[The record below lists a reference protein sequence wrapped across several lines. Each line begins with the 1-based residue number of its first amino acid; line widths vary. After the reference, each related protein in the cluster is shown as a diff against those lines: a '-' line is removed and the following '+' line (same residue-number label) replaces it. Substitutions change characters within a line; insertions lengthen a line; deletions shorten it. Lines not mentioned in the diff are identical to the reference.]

1 MNLTTEIVN
10 ELYEELAPSQEV
22 FAVYPGRFQPPGPH
36 HYKTYEWLV
45 HKFGRDHVFIAT
57 SNVVSLPNSPL
68 SFAEKRAVWMKQGV
82 SGDKVVLVKN
92 PYQCSEILDNLP
104 DGAVV
109 VFGYGKKDADRF
121 SVGTKKD
128 GSPSYLQMYEPNK
141 HKLEDFLLHSYLI
154 VLPHFSVK
162 LNGKELSGTEIRQV
176 LAHDHSR
183 ETFTKIFGWYDEKL
197 SAMLYAKFQPPEKK
211 ELAEGGHLFGSDP
224 IEQKNLEPTA
234 EAYFA
239 ELRRLFPRK
248 ADVFTYNQQNL
259 LGSAFKKDTPSGDID
274 VAFAA
279 TEFYKGN
286 ITDWNLSPAVV
297 KAKTEELLKRAINYK
312 KAVKAGDKKAIE
324 YHMFLKQQ
332 EATNI
337 LISMYINAHSELI
350 TTKPEEAKPTMIM
363 TAVPQFGS
371 DGNPVLRPPD
381 GLPLMAQVDI
391 NIGNLD
397 WLRFSSF
404 SADYRRNVA
413 NMSAELKSVYGDFDK
428 LPYKSEIK
436 GAHRT
441 QLILSMFEYLGLSFS
456 HQEGVKDKATGKVLA
471 FNADDAVKILNDRLK
486 LNGALTREIIDNYHL
501 LHKFLREKLPEATY
515 KAIIDIF
522 LKQRLESQRLDIP
535 ADLVDYWKQNKER
548 LGLTGKFNPN
558 VQNLAESGVA
568 GGSRISKENVQ
579 QTIEDY
585 MAKVIKPKFGDIP
598 YKIAGS
604 YNLGTKSDH
613 GDIDLILNFG
623 NPDREKVKAELST
636 YLSSLPDDVVVPFT
650 SAKYRGKKL
659 HKSGELISVLYPIV
673 GQKGQ
678 HVQIDN
684 ILATSGEEHAFK
696 FEFLKLPAEN
706 QGLILGLV
714 KTALLDN
721 AKLLQ
726 SVVKLY
732 GALEQN
738 QEYEYNLSSE
748 GVTLRLITYD
758 PKLLHQ
764 GTYKETDRK
773 MVKKSTNWGE
783 IEKILPQYDLNTNFD
798 ELLKQIKTKASDRAK
813 RRIIG
818 VFKSMITVKSG
829 EEGTPK
835 GENKEIARKKVDY
848 LLA

>member
-1 MNLTTEIVN
+1 
-10 ELYEELAPSQEV
+10 
-22 FAVYPGRFQPPGPH
+22 
-36 HYKTYEWLV
+36 
-45 HKFGRDHVFIAT
+45 
-57 SNVVSLPNSPL
+57 
-68 SFAEKRAVWMKQGV
+68 MKYGV
-82 SGDKVVLVKN
+82 PGDKVIQVKN
-92 PYQCSEILDNLP
+92 PYQCTEILDNLP

-128 GSPSYLQMYEPNK
+128 GSPSYLQMFEPNK
-141 HKLEDFLLHSYLI
+141 NKLEDFLQHSYLL
-154 VLPHFSVK
+154 VLPHFSVR
-162 LNGKELSGTEIRQV
+162 LNGKELSGTQIREL
-176 LAHDHSR
+176 LATDHSQ
-183 ETFTKIFGWYDEKL
+183 ETFTKIFGWYDPKL
-197 SAMLYAKFQPPEKK
+197 SALLYAKFRPMEKK
-211 ELAEGGHLFGSDP
+211 ELTEGGHLFGSDP
-224 IEQKNLEPTA
+224 IEQRNLKPTA
-234 EAYFA
+234 EAYYA
-239 ELRRLFPRK
+239 ELRRLFPKK
-248 ADVFTYNQQNL
+248 ANVFTYNQQNL

-279 TEFYKGN
+279 SEFYKGN
-286 ITDWNLSPAVV
+286 ITDWNLSPAAV
-297 KAKTEELLKRAINYK
+297 KAKTEELLKRAINYR

-337 LISMYINAHSELI
+337 LISAYINEHSELI

-363 TAVPQFGS
+363 TAVPQFGA
-371 DGNPVLRPPD
+371 DGQPVVRPD
-381 GLPLMAQVDI
+381 GTPLMAQVDI

-397 WLRFSSF
+397 WLKFSSF

-413 NMSAELKSVYGDFDK
+413 NMSAELKAVYGDFDK

-441 QLILSMFEYLGLSFS
+441 QLILSIFEYLGLTFS

-471 FNADDAVKILNDRLK
+471 NNADEAIKILNDRLK
-486 LNGALTREIIDNYHL
+486 LHGALTREVVDNYHL
-501 LHKFLREKLPEATY
+501 LHKFLKEHLPEATY

-522 LKQRLESQRLDIP
+522 LKQRMESQRLDIP

-558 VQNLAESGVA
+558 VQALTESGVA

-579 QTIEDY
+579 QTIADY
-585 MAKVIKPKFGDIP
+585 MAHVIKPKFGDIP

-623 NPDREKVKAELST
+623 SPDREKIKAELSK
-636 YLSSLPDDVVVPFT
+636 YLASLPDNVIVPFT

-659 HKSGELISVLYPIV
+659 HKSGELVSVLYPIV
-673 GQKGQ
+673 GQEGQ
-678 HVQIDN
+678 NVQIDN
-684 ILATSGEEHAFK
+684 ILATSAEEHTFK

-726 SVVKLY
+726 SVVKIH
-732 GALEQN
+732 GPLEQN

-758 PKLLHQ
+758 PVQLQQ
-764 GTYKETDRK
+764 GNYKEMSRK
-773 MVKKSTNWGE
+773 TVKKSTDWGE
-783 IEKILPQYDLNTNFD
+783 IEKILPQYDLNVDFD
-798 ELLKQIKTKASDRAK
+798 DLLKQIKTKASDRAK

-818 VFKSMITVKSG
+818 VFKSMISVKSG
-829 EEGTPK
+829 EAGTPK
-835 GENKEIARKKVDY
+835 GDNKEIARKKVDY
-848 LLA
+848 LLT